1 MGIFFTFITQAMK
14 RLYLSLLSLLF
25 ITINAQAQLLY
36 KVTGNGLSKPSY
48 IMGTYHLANVQFVD
62 SVKGLKEALNN
73 CEQVYG
79 ELDMTQLT
87 KDMSAALKMQQS
99 TMMPAGETLDKY
111 LTAEQLTR
119 LNAFLKQ
126 YMGADLNEPLMA
138 PVKQMKPA
146 ALNTT
151 LQVLLFAKEEKNY
164 NPQEQFDTYF
174 QKVAAAQHKPVGGF
188 ETIDYQMN
196 VLFGAPLPRQAE
208 QLMCTID
215 NIDYNLGIVKR
226 TIKAYYAQDM
236 TAIENICD
244 EKMHNSCD
252 ATPAEEDALIYTR
265 NQHWAEALP
274 AIMKDKSTF
283 VAVGC
288 LHLPGQRGLLNLL
301 KQAHYTIEP
310 IQ

>member
-1 MGIFFTFITQAMK
+1 MSIFFLKAMK
-14 RLYLSLLSLLF
+14 RFICSLLSLLF
-25 ITINAQAQLLY
+25 ITISAQAQLLY
-36 KVTGNGLSKPSY
+36 KITGNGLSKPSY

-62 SVKGLKEALNN
+62 SVKGLKDALNQ

-79 ELDMTQLT
+79 ELDMTQLS
-87 KDMSAALKMQQS
+87 KDMSAALKMQQYM
-99 TMMPAGETLDKY
+99 TMPTGETLDKY
-111 LTAEQLTR
+111 LTSEQLTR

-138 PVKQMKPA
+138 SVKQMKPA

-151 LQVLLFAKEEKNY
+151 LQVLLFAKEEKAY

-174 QKVAAAQHKPVGGF
+174 QKVAASQQKHVGGL

-215 NIDYNLGIVKR
+215 NIDYNLNIVKR

-236 TAIENICD
+236 AAIEKISE

-265 NQHWAEALP
+265 NKNWAEALP

-288 LHLPGQRGLLNLL
+288 LHLPGKRGLLNLL
-301 KQAHYTIEP
+301 KQAHYTVEAVK
-310 IQ
+310 

>member
-1 MGIFFTFITQAMK
+1 MSIFFLKAMK
-14 RLYLSLLSLLF
+14 RFICSLLSLLF
-25 ITINAQAQLLY
+25 ITISAQAQLLY
-36 KVTGNGLSKPSY
+36 KITGNGLSKPSY

-62 SVKGLKEALNN
+62 SVKGLKDVLNQ

-79 ELDMTQLT
+79 ELDMTQLS
-87 KDMSAALKMQQS
+87 KDMSAALKMQQYM
-99 TMMPAGETLDKY
+99 TMPTGETLDKY
-111 LTAEQLTR
+111 LTSEQLTR

-138 PVKQMKPA
+138 SVKQMKPA

-151 LQVLLFAKEEKNY
+151 LQVLLFAKEEKAY

-174 QKVAAAQHKPVGGF
+174 QKVAASQQKHVGGL

-215 NIDYNLGIVKR
+215 NIDYNLNIVKR

-236 TAIENICD
+236 AAIEKISE

-265 NQHWAEALP
+265 NKNWAEALP

-288 LHLPGQRGLLNLL
+288 LHLPGKHGLLNLL
-301 KQAHYTIEP
+301 KQAHYTVEAVK
-310 IQ
+310 